1 MKLSSSIGLFLLAAS
16 LVQADSSAWLSRLRE
31 GSDAD
36 RDAAMREWVLHVA
49 DADVDLLKPL
59 LTDSARADSACFLL
73 TVLGTPKAQAA
84 LLEQLPKAKGTAQA
98 AIWIALRRLGNAS
111 ALAFA
116 KTACFGNGAAPS
128 EARRYLA
135 EFAPDVTT
143 LLDAIPM
150 NLRDDSVWLRAAA
163 RFRDPASLAAL
174 APMISSEMSKLAIRV
189 ADPNLSGQ
197 AAFELFRKSLS
208 SSDSV
213 LVGTM
218 ARMFT
223 LRAEPFQREFGP
235 QLLSAIPDGAKVS
248 ILDQLANE
256 KRGVFL
262 VRQTAGD
269 AELPAPVRLAAI
281 AALGKLG
288 TADDVPQLIRLLGD
302 TDESI
307 AKAAR
312 QSLTQLNATGAD
324 AEIVKALNASKENAS
339 VVTKLLEVLAWREA
353 VASSAV
359 LPLLGDARADVRTAA
374 FAAIT
379 EMAGEQ
385 DLAPV
390 LSAAVRVSD
399 QKEMQ
404 SACRTVSALAKKYPA
419 AMDAILIAEVAKNPA
434 PAVCEWL
441 VSAIGISDTDAAV
454 AALTKRIQAG
464 GSDADETLR
473 VLAKSNNPS
482 SIVPLLEFAERY
494 PNKNL
499 GIVALRGALREMAK
513 TQDEELLKK
522 TVPTALRLAKR
533 PEERMMLGSIRDP
546 RVPGA
551 TLPSVTFRTHRIGH
565 CRTEACG
572 AADFNGDGKIDIIA
586 GPYLYLAP
594 EFKPVQVREVKSDV
608 NEQGKGY
615 ARDFMNLPLDVNFD
629 GKIDV
634 ISGDWFSQE
643 TWWIE
648 NKLPTPGI
656 WTQHVIEKTGN
667 IETGILVDL
676 DGDGKA
682 TDFIPDTQV
691 TCIYQ
696 RNPKQGEK
704 PEMVRDS
711 VTGERCDM
719 GTGCGDLNGDGKNDI
734 LRCVAWYEKTADGW
748 KKHPLSIGFN
758 DGKLGHASNLIVYD
772 VNQDGRNDIIVSS
785 AHKYGIFWFEQLA
798 ERDTKGELQFKKH
811 VIDESWT
818 QAHYLGFA
826 DITGDGVPEIITG
839 KRFLAHNGG
848 DPDSSGKLGIYYY
861 DFTPGKE
868 PVFQKHV
875 ISFDE
880 GISVGLNVD
889 AADIDGDG
897 DLDLVTTGKW
907 GGPVW
912 LENLMR

>member
-1 MKLSSSIGLFLLAAS
+1 MKLNSCIGLFLLT
-16 LVQADSSAWLSRLRE
+16 VTIVRADSSAWLSRLRD
-31 GSDAD
+31 GNDAE

-59 LTDSARADSACFLL
+59 LTDSARADSASFLL
-73 TVLGTPKAQAA
+73 TVLGTPKAQSA
-84 LLEQLPKAKGTAQA
+84 LLEQLPKSSGTAQA
-98 AIWIALRRLGNAS
+98 AIWIALRRLGNGS
-111 ALAFA
+111 AVAFA
-116 KTACFGNGAAPS
+116 KTVCFGTGAAPS

-135 EFAPDVTT
+135 AFAPDAAT
-143 LLDAIPM
+143 LCDAIPM
-150 NLRDDSVWLRAAA
+150 NLRGDPVWLRAAA
-163 RFRDPASLAAL
+163 RLRDPASLAAL
-174 APMISSEMSKLAIRV
+174 TPMISPEMVALAIR
-189 ADPNLSGQ
+189 ASDPNLQGQ
-197 AAFELFRKSLS
+197 EAFGLFRKALLS
-208 SSDSV
+208 SDPV

-218 ARMFT
+218 ARIFA
-223 LRAEPFQREFGP
+223 LRSEAFQKEFGP
-235 QLLSAIPDGAKVS
+235 KLLAEIPDTAKVS
-248 ILDQLANE
+248 ILEQLANE
-256 KRGVFL
+256 KRGAFL
-262 VRQTAGD
+262 VRQTVGER
-269 AELPAPVRLAAI
+269 ELPISVRLAAI

-288 TADDVPQLIRLLGD
+288 TEDDVPQLLGLLGHSD
-302 TDESI
+302 GQV
-307 AKAAR
+307 AKTAR
-312 QSLTQLNATGAD
+312 QSLTQLNAPGVD
-324 AEIVKALNASKENAS
+324 AAIVKSLHASKGNASFVAQ
-339 VVTKLLEVLAWREA
+339 LLEVLSWREA
-353 VASSAV
+353 AVSSAV
-359 LPLLGDARADVRTAA
+359 LPLLSDAQADVRTAA
-374 FAAIT
+374 FAAVT

-385 DLAPV
+385 DLASI
-390 LSAAVRVSD
+390 LAAAVRVSD
-399 QKEMQ
+399 QKELQ
-404 SACRTVSALAKKYPA
+404 SVSRTVSTLAKKYPTK
-419 AMDAILIAEVAKNPA
+419 MDALLIAEVAKNPA

-441 VSAIGISDTDAAV
+441 IAAIGVSDTDAAV
-454 AALTKRIQAG
+454 AALAKRIQTG
-464 GSDADETLR
+464 GADADETLR
-473 VLAKSNNPS
+473 VLAKSNNPA

-522 TVPTALRLAKR
+522 TTPTALRLAKR

-551 TLPSVTFRTHRIGH
+551 TLPSVTFRAHRIGH

-615 ARDFMNLPLDVNFD
+615 ARDFMNLPLDVNYD

-648 NKLPTPGI
+648 NKLPTAGI
-656 WTQHVIEKTGN
+656 WTQHLIEKTGN

-682 TDFIPDTQV
+682 TDFIPDTHV

-734 LRCVAWYEKTADGW
+734 LRCVAWYEKTSDGW

-772 VNQDGRNDIIVSS
+772 VNQDGKNDIIVSS
-785 AHKYGIFWFEQLA
+785 AHRYGIFWFEQLP
-798 ERDTKGELQFKKH
+798 ERDKNGELQFKKH

-826 DITGDGVPEIITG
+826 DITGDGVPEIIAG

-848 DPDSSGKLGIYYY
+848 DPDSAGKLGIYYY

-875 ISFDE
+875 ISYDE
-880 GISVGLNVD
+880 GISVGLNVEGV
-889 AADIDGDG
+889 DIDGDG
-897 DLDLVTTGKW
+897 DIDLVTTGKW

-912 LENLMR
+912 LENLAR

>member
-1 MKLSSSIGLFLLAAS
+1 MKLISCIGLFLLAAS
-16 LVQADSSAWLSRLRE
+16 LVRADSSAWLSRLRD
-31 GSDAD
+31 GNDAE

-49 DADVDLLKPL
+49 DPDVDLLKPL
-59 LTDSARADSACFLL
+59 LTDPARADSACFLL
-73 TVLGTPKAQAA
+73 TVLGTPKAQSA
-84 LLEQLPKAKGTAQA
+84 LLEQLPKAKETAQA
-98 AIWIALRRLGNAS
+98 AIWIALRRLGNGS
-111 ALAFA
+111 AVAFA
-116 KTACFGNGAAPS
+116 KTVCFGTGAAPS

-135 EFAPDVTT
+135 AFAPDAAT
-143 LLDAIPM
+143 LCDAIPM
-150 NLRDDSVWLRAAA
+150 NLRGDPAWLRAAA
-163 RFRDPASLAAL
+163 RMRDPASLAAL
-174 APMISSEMSKLAIRV
+174 TPMIGSEMAALALRA
-189 ADPNLSGQ
+189 ADPTLQGQ
-197 AAFELFRKSLS
+197 ETFGLFRKALLS
-208 SSDSV
+208 SDPV

-218 ARMFT
+218 ARIFA
-223 LRAEPFQREFGP
+223 LRSEAFQKEFGP
-235 QLLSAIPDGAKVS
+235 KLLADVPDSAKVA

-256 KRGVFL
+256 KRGASL
-262 VRQTAGD
+262 VAGMVED
-269 AELPAPVRLAAI
+269 GKLPPSVRLAAI
-281 AALGKLG
+281 ASLGKLG
-288 TADDVPQLIRLLGD
+288 KAADVPRLVNLLGNA
-302 TDESI
+302 DEAV

-312 QSLTQLNATGAD
+312 QSLTQIQD
-324 AEIVKALNASKENAS
+324 ASANVAIAKALDAAKDNTA
-339 VVTKLLEVLAWREA
+339 VVVKLLEVLAWREA
-353 VASSAV
+353 AASAAV
-359 LPLLGDARADVRTAA
+359 LPLLDDIRPDVRGAA
-374 FAAIT
+374 FTAVT

-390 LSAAVRVSD
+390 LTAALKARD
-399 QKEMQ
+399 QKTTAAA
-404 SACRTVSALAKKYPA
+404 SKTIFSLAKKYPA
-419 AMDAILIAEVAKNPA
+419 KMDALLIAEVAKNPS
-434 PAVCEWL
+434 PAVCGWL
-441 VSAIGISDTDAAV
+441 VSAIGICDTDTAV
-454 AALTKRIQAG
+454 AALTKRIQSG
-464 GSDADETLR
+464 GADADETLR
-473 VLAKSNNPS
+473 VLAKSNNPA

-522 TVPTALRLAKR
+522 TAPAALRLAKR

-551 TLPSVTFRTHRIGH
+551 SLPSVTFRTHRIGH

-594 EFKPVQVREVKSDV
+594 EFKPVQVREVASDV
-608 NEQGKGY
+608 NEEGKGY
-615 ARDFMNLPLDVNFD
+615 ARDFMNLPLDVNYD

-648 NKLPTPGI
+648 NKLPTAGI
-656 WTQHVIEKTGN
+656 WTQHLIEKTGN
-667 IETGILVDL
+667 IETGILIDL

-682 TDFIPDTQV
+682 TDFIPDTHV
-691 TCIYQ
+691 TCVYQ

-734 LRCVAWYEKTADGW
+734 LRCVAWYERTADGW

-772 VNQDGRNDIIVSS
+772 VNQDGKNDIIVSS
-785 AHKYGIFWFEQLA
+785 AHRYGIFWFEQLP
-798 ERDTKGELQFKKH
+798 ERDKNGELQFKKH

-826 DITGDGVPEIITG
+826 DITGDGVPEIIAG

-848 DPDSSGKLGIYYY
+848 DPDSAGKLGIYYY

-868 PVFQKHV
+868 PAFQKHV
-875 ISFDE
+875 ISYDE
-880 GISVGLNVD
+880 GISVGLNVE
-889 AADIDGDG
+889 AVDIDGDG

-912 LENLMR
+912 LENLTR